1 MFITAELSEG
11 VIFMVKVPKLKLDS
25 YQPLRDVIFETLR
38 KAIVTGEIKPGE
50 RLMEV
55 SLANQMGV
63 SRTPVREAIRRLE
76 AEGLVTMTPRKGT
89 HVSQLSVKDIMDVL
103 EVRVVLDKLA
113 TDLAAKRI
121 QPSQIKALETVHKQ
135 YIACLEKDNIEGAIR
150 KDVEFHDIIYAASGN
165 PRLVAVAGS
174 LREHI
179 YRFRVI
185 YMKDSIIAENVLH
198 EHEQILEALRN
209 AKNDEASN
217 LAEEHIR
224 NQMESIIKTVKENTG
239 RGE

>member
-1 MFITAELSEG
+1 
-11 VIFMVKVPKLKLDS
+11 MVKVPKLKMDS

-38 KAIVTGEIKPGE
+38 KAIISGDIKPGE

-55 SLANQMGV
+55 SLANQLGV

-89 HVSQLSVKDIMDVL
+89 HVAELSVKDIMDVL
-103 EVRVVLDKLA
+103 EVRTVLDKLA
-113 TDLAAKRI
+113 TNLAAKRM
-121 QPSQIKALETVHKQ
+121 QPSQLKALENVHKQ
-135 YIACLEKDNIEGAIR
+135 YITCVEKNNIEGAIK

-185 YMKDSIIAENVLH
+185 YMSGGDPIAESVLN
-198 EHEQILEALRN
+198 EHEEILAALKEAQCDL
-209 AKNDEASN
+209 ASE
-217 LAEEHIR
+217 LAEKHIR
-224 NQMESIIKTVKENTG
+224 NQMETIIKTVTEDNR
-239 RGE
+239 RGV

>member
-1 MFITAELSEG
+1 M
-11 VIFMVKVPKLKLDS
+11 MVKVPKLKVDS

-38 KAIVTGEIKPGE
+38 KAIVSGDIKPGE

-55 SLANQMGV
+55 SLADQMGV

-76 AEGLVTMTPRKGT
+76 AEGLVTMIPRKGT
-89 HVSQLSVKDIMDVL
+89 HVSELSVKDIMDVL
-103 EVRVVLDKLA
+103 EVRTVLDKLA
-113 TDLAAKRI
+113 TDLAAKRM
-121 QPSQIKALETVHKQ
+121 QPAQLKSLESVHKQ
-135 YIACLEKDNIEGAIR
+135 YISCVEKENMEGAVK
-150 KDVEFHDIIYAASGN
+150 KDVEFHDIIYSASGN

-185 YMKDSIIAENVLH
+185 YMSGSLIAENVLN
-198 EHEQILEALRN
+198 EHEEILTALKEAQN
-209 AKNDEASN
+209 NIASN
-217 LAEEHIR
+217 LAEKHIR
-224 NQMESIIKTVKENTG
+224 NQMETIIKTVTEDTR

>member
-1 MFITAELSEG
+1 M
-11 VIFMVKVPKLKLDS
+11 MVKVPKLKMDS

-38 KAIVTGEIKPGE
+38 KAIVSGDIKPGE

-89 HVSQLSVKDIMDVL
+89 HVSELSVKDIMDVL
-103 EVRVVLDKLA
+103 EVRTVLDKLA
-113 TDLAAKRI
+113 TELAAKRM
-121 QPSQIKALETVHKQ
+121 QPAQLKALETVHKQ
-135 YIACLEKDNIEGAIR
+135 YIACVEKENMEGAIK
-150 KDVEFHDIIYAASGN
+150 KDVEFHDMIYAASGN

-185 YMKDSIIAENVLH
+185 YMSGSSLIAENVLN
-198 EHEQILEALRN
+198 EHEEILAALKDAQN
-209 AKNDEASN
+209 NVASD
-217 LAEEHIR
+217 LAEKHIR
-224 NQMESIIKTVKENTG
+224 NQMETIIKTVTEETR

>member
-1 MFITAELSEG
+1 
-11 VIFMVKVPKLKLDS
+11 MVKVPKLKMDS

-38 KAIVTGEIKPGE
+38 KAIISGDIKPGE

-89 HVSQLSVKDIMDVL
+89 HVAELSVKDIMDVL
-103 EVRVVLDKLA
+103 EVRTVLDKLA
-113 TDLAAKRI
+113 TNLAAKRM
-121 QPSQIKALETVHKQ
+121 QPSQLKALENVHKQ
-135 YIACLEKDNIEGAIR
+135 YIACVEKNNIEGAIK

-185 YMKDSIIAENVLH
+185 YMSGGDPIAENVLN
-198 EHEQILEALRN
+198 EHEEILAALKS
-209 AKNDEASN
+209 ADGDLASN
-217 LAEEHIR
+217 LAEKHIR
-224 NQMESIIKTVKENTG
+224 NQMETIIKTVTEETR
-239 RGE
+239 RGG

>member
-1 MFITAELSEG
+1 
-11 VIFMVKVPKLKLDS
+11 MVKVPKLKMDS

-38 KAIVTGEIKPGE
+38 KAIVSGDIKPGE

-89 HVSQLSVKDIMDVL
+89 HVSELSVKDIMDVL
-103 EVRVVLDKLA
+103 EVRTVLDKLA
-113 TDLAAKRI
+113 TELAAKRM
-121 QPSQIKALETVHKQ
+121 QPAQLKALETVHKQ
-135 YIACLEKDNIEGAIR
+135 YIACVEKENMEGAIK
-150 KDVEFHDIIYAASGN
+150 KDVEFHDMIYAASGN

-185 YMKDSIIAENVLH
+185 YMSGSSLIAENVLN
-198 EHEQILEALRN
+198 EHEEILTALKDAQN
-209 AKNDEASN
+209 NVASD
-217 LAEEHIR
+217 LAEKHIR
-224 NQMESIIKTVKENTG
+224 NQMETIIKTVTEDTR

>member
-1 MFITAELSEG
+1 
-11 VIFMVKVPKLKLDS
+11 MVKVPKLKMDS

-55 SLANQMGV
+55 SLAEQMGV

-89 HVSQLSVKDIMDVL
+89 HVSHLSIKDIMDVL
-103 EVRVVLDKLA
+103 EVRTVLDKLA

-121 QPSQIKALETVHKQ
+121 QPVQIKSLEAAHKGF
-135 YIACLEKDNIEGAIR
+135 INCVENNNIDGAVR

-165 PRLVAVAGS
+165 PRLIAVATS
-174 LREHI
+174 LREHV
-179 YRFRVI
+179 YRFRVL
-185 YMKDSIIAENVLH
+185 YMKDNLIAENVLN
-198 EHEQILEALRN
+198 EHEEILSALRK
-209 AKNDEASN
+209 AESQKASV

-224 NQMESIIKTVKENTG
+224 NQMESIIDTVNKKTDGDEKIK
-239 RGE
+239 

>member
-1 MFITAELSEG
+1 
-11 VIFMVKVPKLKLDS
+11 MVKVPKLKMDS

-38 KAIVTGEIKPGE
+38 KAIVSGDIKPGE

-76 AEGLVTMTPRKGT
+76 AEGLVKMIPRRGT
-89 HVSQLSVKDIMDVL
+89 HVSELSVKDIMDVL
-103 EVRVVLDKLA
+103 EVRAVLDKLA

-121 QPSQIKALETVHKQ
+121 QQAQLKILESIHKQ
-135 YIACLEKDNIEGAIR
+135 YISCVEKENMEGAIK

-185 YMKDSIIAENVLH
+185 YMSDSLIAENVLN
-198 EHEQILEALRN
+198 EHDEILKALREAQN
-209 AKNDEASN
+209 NVASN
-217 LAEEHIR
+217 LAEKHIR
-224 NQMESIIKTVKENTG
+224 NQMETIIKTVTEETH

>member
-1 MFITAELSEG
+1 
-11 VIFMVKVPKLKLDS
+11 MVKVPKLKMDS

-38 KAIVTGEIKPGE
+38 KAIVSGDIKPGE

-55 SLANQMGV
+55 SLADQMGV

-89 HVSQLSVKDIMDVL
+89 HVSELSVKDIMDVL
-103 EVRVVLDKLA
+103 EVRTVLDKLA
-113 TDLAAKRI
+113 TDLAAKRM
-121 QPSQIKALETVHKQ
+121 QPAQLKSLESVHKQ
-135 YIACLEKDNIEGAIR
+135 YISCVERENMEGAVK
-150 KDVEFHDIIYAASGN
+150 KDVEFHDLIYAASGN

-185 YMKDSIIAENVLH
+185 YMSGSLIAENVLN
-198 EHEQILEALRN
+198 EHEEILTALKEAQN
-209 AKNDEASN
+209 NIASN
-217 LAEEHIR
+217 LAEKHIR
-224 NQMESIIKTVKENTG
+224 NQMETIIKTVTEDNR

>member
-1 MFITAELSEG
+1 
-11 VIFMVKVPKLKLDS
+11 MVKVPKLKMDS

-38 KAIVTGEIKPGE
+38 KAIVSGDIKPGE

-89 HVSQLSVKDIMDVL
+89 HVAELSVKDIMDVL
-103 EVRVVLDKLA
+103 EVRTVLDKLA
-113 TDLAAKRI
+113 TDLAAKRM
-121 QPSQIKALETVHKQ
+121 QPSQLKALENVHKQ
-135 YIACLEKDNIEGAIR
+135 YIACVEKNNIEGAIK
-150 KDVEFHDIIYAASGN
+150 KDIEFHDLIYAASGN

-174 LREHI
+174 LREHV

-185 YMKDSIIAENVLH
+185 YMSGGDPIAENVLN
-198 EHEQILEALRN
+198 EHEEILAALKEVN
-209 AKNDEASN
+209 NN
-217 LAEEHIR
+217 LASDLAEKHIR
-224 NQMESIIKTVKENTG
+224 NQMETIIKTVTEDNR

>member
-1 MFITAELSEG
+1 M
-11 VIFMVKVPKLKLDS
+11 MVKVPKLKMDS

-38 KAIVTGEIKPGE
+38 KAIVSGDIKPGE

-55 SLANQMGV
+55 SLADQMGV

-89 HVSQLSVKDIMDVL
+89 HVSELSVKDIMDVL
-103 EVRVVLDKLA
+103 EVRTVLDKLA
-113 TDLAAKRI
+113 TDLAAKRM
-121 QPSQIKALETVHKQ
+121 QPAQLKALESVHKQ
-135 YIACLEKDNIEGAIR
+135 YISCVEKENMEGAVK
-150 KDVEFHDIIYAASGN
+150 KDVEFHDLIYAASGN

-185 YMKDSIIAENVLH
+185 YMSGSLIAENVLN
-198 EHEQILEALRN
+198 EHEEILTALKEAQN
-209 AKNDEASN
+209 NIASN
-217 LAEEHIR
+217 LAEKHIR
-224 NQMESIIKTVKENTG
+224 NQMETIIKTVTEDNR

>member
-1 MFITAELSEG
+1 
-11 VIFMVKVPKLKLDS
+11 MVKVPKLKMDS

-38 KAIVTGEIKPGE
+38 KAIISGDIKPGE

-89 HVSQLSVKDIMDVL
+89 HVAELSVKDIMDVL
-103 EVRVVLDKLA
+103 EVRTVLDKLA
-113 TDLAAKRI
+113 TNLAAKRM
-121 QPSQIKALETVHKQ
+121 QPSQLKALENVHKQ
-135 YIACLEKDNIEGAIR
+135 YIACVEKNNIEGAIK
-150 KDVEFHDIIYAASGN
+150 KDVEFHDMIYAASGN

-174 LREHI
+174 LREHV

-185 YMKDSIIAENVLH
+185 YMSGGDPIAENVLN
-198 EHEQILEALRN
+198 EHEEILAALKEAQS
-209 AKNDEASN
+209 DIASN
-217 LAEEHIR
+217 LAEKHIR
-224 NQMESIIKTVKENTG
+224 NQMETIIKTVTEETR
-239 RGE
+239 RGG

>member
-1 MFITAELSEG
+1 
-11 VIFMVKVPKLKLDS
+11 MVKVPKLKLDS

-38 KAIVTGEIKPGE
+38 KAIVSGEIKPGE

-76 AEGLVTMTPRKGT
+76 AEGLVTMVPRKGT
-89 HVSQLSVKDIMDVL
+89 HVSELSVKDIMDVL

-113 TDLAAKRI
+113 TDLAARRI
-121 QPSQIKALETVHKQ
+121 QPSQLKALETVHKQ
-135 YIACLEKDNIEGAIR
+135 YMTCLEKDNIEGAIR
-150 KDVEFHDIIYAASGN
+150 KDVEFHDTIYAASGN
-165 PRLVAVAGS
+165 PRLVAVAAS
-174 LREHI
+174 LREHV

-185 YMKDSIIAENVLH
+185 YMKKDSIIAENVLH

-209 AKNDEASN
+209 AKNKEASD

-239 RGE
+239 RSE

>member
-1 MFITAELSEG
+1 M
-11 VIFMVKVPKLKLDS
+11 MVKVPKLKMDS

-38 KAIVTGEIKPGE
+38 KAIVSGDIKPGE

-89 HVSQLSVKDIMDVL
+89 HVAELSVKDIMDVL
-103 EVRVVLDKLA
+103 EVRTVLDKLA
-113 TDLAAKRI
+113 TDLAAKRM
-121 QPSQIKALETVHKQ
+121 QPSQLKALENVHKQ
-135 YIACLEKDNIEGAIR
+135 YIACVEKNNIEGAIK
-150 KDVEFHDIIYAASGN
+150 KDIEFHDLIYAASGN

-174 LREHI
+174 LREHV

-185 YMKDSIIAENVLH
+185 YMSGGDPIAENVLN
-198 EHEQILEALRN
+198 EHEEILAALKEAN
-209 AKNDEASN
+209 NN
-217 LAEEHIR
+217 LASDLAEKHIR
-224 NQMESIIKTVKENTG
+224 NQMETIIKTVTEDNR

>member
-1 MFITAELSEG
+1 
-11 VIFMVKVPKLKLDS
+11 MVKVPKLKVDS

-38 KAIVTGEIKPGE
+38 KAIVSGDIKPGE

-55 SLANQMGV
+55 SLADQMGV

-76 AEGLVTMTPRKGT
+76 AEGLVTMIPRKGT
-89 HVSQLSVKDIMDVL
+89 HVSELSVKDIMDVL
-103 EVRVVLDKLA
+103 EVRTVLDKLA
-113 TDLAAKRI
+113 TDLAAKRM
-121 QPSQIKALETVHKQ
+121 QPAQLKSLESVHKQ
-135 YIACLEKDNIEGAIR
+135 YISCVEKENMEGAVK
-150 KDVEFHDIIYAASGN
+150 KDVEFHDIIYSASGN

-185 YMKDSIIAENVLH
+185 YMSGSLIAENVLN
-198 EHEQILEALRN
+198 EHEEILTALKEAQN
-209 AKNDEASN
+209 NIASN
-217 LAEEHIR
+217 LAEKHIR
-224 NQMESIIKTVKENTG
+224 NQMETIIKTVTEDTR

>member
-1 MFITAELSEG
+1 VGRI
-11 VIFMVKVPKLKLDS
+11 MVKVPKLKMDS

-38 KAIVTGEIKPGE
+38 KAIVSGDIKPGE

-76 AEGLVTMTPRKGT
+76 AEGLVTMIPRRGT
-89 HVSQLSVKDIMDVL
+89 HVSELSVKDIMDVL
-103 EVRVVLDKLA
+103 EVRAVLDRLA
-113 TDLAAKRI
+113 TELAAKRI
-121 QPSQIKALETVHKQ
+121 QPSQLKTLESIHKQ
-135 YIACLEKDNIEGAIR
+135 YISCVEKDNMEGAIK

-185 YMKDSIIAENVLH
+185 YMSDNLIAENVLH
-198 EHEQILEALRN
+198 EHEEILEALRESKDN
-209 AKNDEASN
+209 VASD
-217 LAEEHIR
+217 LAEIHIR
-224 NQMESIIKTVKENTG
+224 NQMETIIKTVTEDPR
-239 RGE
+239 RGG

>member
-1 MFITAELSEG
+1 M
-11 VIFMVKVPKLKLDS
+11 MVKVPKLKMDS

-38 KAIVTGEIKPGE
+38 KAIVSGDIKPGE

-76 AEGLVTMTPRKGT
+76 AEGLVTMIPRRGT
-89 HVSQLSVKDIMDVL
+89 HVSELSVKDIMDVL
-103 EVRVVLDKLA
+103 EVRAVLDRLA
-113 TDLAAKRI
+113 TELAAKRI
-121 QPSQIKALETVHKQ
+121 QPSQLKTLESIHKQ
-135 YIACLEKDNIEGAIR
+135 YISCVEKDNMEGAIK

-185 YMKDSIIAENVLH
+185 YMSDNLIAENVLH
-198 EHEQILEALRN
+198 EHEEILEALRESKDN
-209 AKNDEASN
+209 VASD
-217 LAEEHIR
+217 LAEIHIR
-224 NQMESIIKTVKENTG
+224 NQMETIIKTVTEDPR
-239 RGE
+239 RGG